1 MNKIEGRSL
10 QLAYTDVGAGPA
22 VVLLHGYPFNRS
34 MWREQVEELRGSYR
48 VIAPGVRGHGE
59 SKVAPP
65 PATMEE
71 MAADVSTL
79 LERLNISR
87 AVIGG
92 LSMGGYVALAFYR
105 LFPERVRS
113 LILADTRAQA
123 DTDEGKRNRAVQE
136 EKALQEGMEVIA
148 DSLLPKLL
156 TVETIANRPD
166 IVKRL
171 REMMVKTAPEG
182 AAAALQG
189 MAQRRD
195 QTSFLSRIIS
205 PTLII
210 VGREDSITPVAEAE
224 MMHREMPGSRLEI
237 VENAGHVSNMEQ
249 PTEFNRVLL
258 KFLHDLG
265 G

>member
-1 MNKIEGRSL
+1 MNKVEGRSL
-10 QLAYTDVGAGPA
+10 QLAYTEVGAGPA

-34 MWREQVEELRGSYR
+34 MWREQVDELRGSYR
-48 VIAPGVRGHGE
+48 VIAPDLRGHGE

-79 LERLNISR
+79 LETLNISR

-136 EKALQEGMEVIA
+136 EKALQEGMGVIA

-210 VGREDSITPVAEAE
+210 VGREDSITPVADAE